1 MHFILFIF
9 LLLSLQSVQAE
20 PLRLVPGEER
30 YAVGRYLSVW
40 EDPSNQRDIHEVQ
53 AHLDRFVH
61 LDADK
66 LTRGTS
72 QSAWWLLLPL
82 RHELPRGAEWLLS
95 VDFSTLDHLDVWQL
109 HGDGRVEQ
117 LFAGGDRRP
126 FHERL
131 IRHSSFLVPLTLQ
144 PGEESTLLIR
154 AQTIGSLVVPVRI
167 LSKNAF
173 IEDQESE
180 RLLLGGLWGGLLFLM
195 LYNLLLYLNVRD
207 QAYLYYCAY
216 IFTFVLCT
224 THMAGIGFHYL
235 WPDWIWFQSG
245 GLAVLFMLSGM
256 AANHF
261 TRLLLELK
269 TRHPLLDRILWAY
282 LVLCGVSVALFPLL
296 PYALT
301 LSIVTSV
308 ILTMAV
314 FMLASGLVSFI
325 EGYPPARYYF
335 LAWVTLFVALGIF
348 ALEMLGFTEGSYL
361 SKWALQIGAG
371 TEALLFAIAMSDRIN
386 LIKQQAL
393 EAREK
398 VVEQEKLLRSAQEQ
412 ANRELEARV
421 EQRTRE
427 LARVAEDLAR
437 VNEKLDRLNQL
448 DELTQVYNRRA
459 FNQRSVQL
467 LMQCQRERKPLS
479 VLLLDVDHFKQVND
493 RYGHL
498 AGDECLRRMAT
509 LIRERVTRPQDF
521 VARFG
526 GEEFVV
532 VLFDTHLDG
541 ARHVA
546 ERIRSE
552 VQQLQVQWETT
563 LIPLTTSIGLCS
575 AIPDELTGIEQYT
588 AAADQALYEAKE
600 SGRNRVVVAT
610 VRPTLRHAEK
620 RHHPAPAC

>member
-1 MHFILFIF
+1 MHSILFIF
-9 LLLSLQSVQAE
+9 LLLFVQSAQAE
-20 PLRLVPGEER
+20 SLRLVPGEER

-40 EDPSNQRDIHEVQ
+40 QDRVADADVYEVLARTEQ
-53 AHLDRFVH
+53 FVH

-72 QSAWWLLLPL
+72 QSAWWLLLPV
-82 RHELPRGAEWLLS
+82 RHDRPQVAEWLLS
-95 VDFSTLDHLDVWQL
+95 VDFSVLDHLEVWQV

-117 LFAGGDRRP
+117 LFEGGDRRP
-126 FHERL
+126 FHRRL

-154 AQTIGSLVVPVRI
+154 AQTVGSLVVPVRI

-173 IEDQESE
+173 IEDQEAE

-207 QAYLYYCAY
+207 AAYLYYCAY
-216 IFTFVLCT
+216 ILTFVLCT
-224 THMAGIGFHYL
+224 VHMAGIGFHYL
-235 WPDWIWFQSG
+235 WPRWIWFQNG
-245 GLAVLFMLSGM
+245 GLAVLFMLSAM

-269 TRHPLLDRILWAY
+269 IRHPLLDRILWVY
-282 LVLCGVSVALFPLL
+282 LVLCGISAVLFPLL
-296 PYALT
+296 PYDFT
-301 LSIVTSV
+301 LAVASV
-308 ILTMAV
+308 LILTMAV
-314 FMLASGLVSFI
+314 LMLLSGLVSFI
-325 EGYPPARYYF
+325 DGYPPARYYF
-335 LAWVTLFVALGIF
+335 LAWVTLFVALAIF

-437 VNEKLDRLNQL
+437 VNEKLDRLNQI

-459 FNQRSVQL
+459 FNQRSVPL
-467 LMQCQRERKPLS
+467 LIQCQREQKPLS

-552 VQQLQVQWETT
+552 VQQLQIQWENK

-600 SGRNRVVVAT
+600 SGRNRVVVAG
-610 VRPTLRHAEK
+610 LS
-620 RHHPAPAC
+620 APDAPSR

>member
-1 MHFILFIF
+1 
-9 LLLSLQSVQAE
+9 
-20 PLRLVPGEER
+20 
-30 YAVGRYLSVW
+30 
-40 EDPSNQRDIHEVQ
+40 
-53 AHLDRFVH
+53 
-61 LDADK
+61 
-66 LTRGTS
+66 
-72 QSAWWLLLPL
+72 
-82 RHELPRGAEWLLS
+82 
-95 VDFSTLDHLDVWQL
+95 
-109 HGDGRVEQ
+109 
-117 LFAGGDRRP
+117 
-126 FHERL
+126 
-131 IRHSSFLVPLTLQ
+131 
-144 PGEESTLLIR
+144 
-154 AQTIGSLVVPVRI
+154 
-167 LSKNAF
+167 
-173 IEDQESE
+173 
-180 RLLLGGLWGGLLFLM
+180 
-195 LYNLLLYLNVRD
+195 
-207 QAYLYYCAY
+207 
-216 IFTFVLCT
+216 
-224 THMAGIGFHYL
+224 
-235 WPDWIWFQSG
+235 
-245 GLAVLFMLSGM
+245 
-256 AANHF
+256 
-261 TRLLLELK
+261 
-269 TRHPLLDRILWAY
+269 
-282 LVLCGVSVALFPLL
+282 
-296 PYALT
+296 
-301 LSIVTSV
+301 
-308 ILTMAV
+308 
-314 FMLASGLVSFI
+314 
-325 EGYPPARYYF
+325 
-335 LAWVTLFVALGIF
+335 
-348 ALEMLGFTEGSYL
+348 
-361 SKWALQIGAG
+361 
-371 TEALLFAIAMSDRIN
+371 
-386 LIKQQAL
+386 
-393 EAREK
+393 

-600 SGRNRVVVAT
+600 SGRNRVVVAG
-610 VRPTLRHAEK
+610 LS
-620 RHHPAPAC
+620 APDISSH